1 MKMGNTIGTCGVSNN
16 QIEMISIW
24 MFQEMLHEHHDFAVD
39 IVGYKSSQVVGVVK
53 NMPANAGDKRP
64 ALNPW
69 FWRSPVAGNG
79 NGLLVPGESHVQRSL
94 GGYSPIW
101 SQRVGYVWKD
111 LANT

>member
-1 MKMGNTIGTCGVSNN
+1 
-16 QIEMISIW
+16 

-69 FWRSPVAGNG
+69 F
-79 NGLLVPGESHVQRSL
+79 
-94 GGYSPIW
+94 
-101 SQRVGYVWKD
+101 
-111 LANT
+111 